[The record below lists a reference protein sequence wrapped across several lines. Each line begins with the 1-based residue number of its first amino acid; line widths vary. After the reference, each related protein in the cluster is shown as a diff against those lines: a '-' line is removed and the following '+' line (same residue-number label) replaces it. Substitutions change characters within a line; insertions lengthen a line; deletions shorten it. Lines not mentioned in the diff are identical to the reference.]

1 MSSACTQLDDDRAD
15 GNPRELSSRDLDLTT
30 AVKEALSALD
40 TAASELVHELAAVRV
55 ESRQTAEKAN
65 ETVTMI
71 QAAAESALQRA
82 RLKRE
87 MEVAELRAEVERLR
101 ADLRTRSELM
111 DGASLP
117 GADAATAASASDAS
131 GETQGSSE
139 LYQSQIAALRHEL
152 ATCREESAELSRRLD
167 DQRVKHERF
176 VAAVRSLQVNQAV
189 PLACEMSLM
198 VGGIPVHTDA
208 SGAVFAADD
217 AEGDSGALE
226 SVEASI
232 AECIQQDAP
241 ADAFNPAHYAQ
252 TLLTEIEAVYDADLA
267 SGMGFQELV
276 DRLIDNLRYAGDMFV
291 RRGGSLVEHTAGF
304 LDRVAATLDEKAGT
318 MFARHLAIAAFE
330 YERADASARVA

>member
-1 MSSACTQLDDDRAD
+1 MSSECTQLDDDRAD
-15 GNPRELSSRDLDLTT
+15 DTPRELSSRDLDLTT

-40 TAASELVHELAAVRV
+40 AAASELVHELASVRI

-87 MEVAELRAEVERLR
+87 MEVAELRAEIERLR

-117 GADAATAASASDAS
+117 AGDAAAAASASDAS
-131 GETQGSSE
+131 GEAGSSE

-152 ATCREESAELSRRLD
+152 TTSREESAELSRRLD

-198 VGGIPVHTDA
+198 VGGMPVHTDA

-217 AEGDSGALE
+217 AEGDGAAVE

-330 YERADASARVA
+330 YERADAGARVA